1 MTHCE
6 LPEPKVR
13 KQKKSLKK
21 TLPKILG
28 ESILDDDPAIL
39 ALRVDTNDNNGDY
52 IEESDEEGKDEDS
65 EDDAVP
71 SKKTTTK
78 KLANPE
84 LSWFDINVIQK
95 NIREHEELAKKL
107 SIDTIADELKK
118 NARDYKYTDD
128 S

>member
-1 MTHCE
+1 M
-6 LPEPKVR
+6 
-13 KQKKSLKK
+13 KK

-52 IEESDEEGKDEDS
+52 IEESDEEGRDEDS

-95 NIREHEELAKKL
+95 NIREHEELAQKL